1 MFRCTIFLLLFFV
14 GSIELF
20 SQPLHEYFFNGNLNG
35 TNGGPTLVQETPCG
49 AAVGAFGV
57 QTVAVVGQTCTASNV
72 FCFNDGGGLRY
83 NNPNYITN
91 QYTIHMFFK
100 FNTLGGY
107 ARIIDFRNSAS
118 DNGAYLLNNCLN
130 FYPTGNVGTC
140 PNFIA
145 NTYYLFTFVR
155 NGATNIVTVYVN
167 GVLFTTYNDA
177 ANDYRCATNVT
188 PIKFFRDDNVVTCE
202 NQPGCIRYASVI
214 STTSNPTQVMSTFT
228 NICNVIL
235 PVELSSFNAEEK
247 DNLVHLNWTTTT
259 EKNNSHFEIERSSD
273 GFNFEKINE
282 IKGRGN
288 SQEKIQ
294 YNMVDHAPVIGTSY
308 YRLKQVDLDGSFEYS
323 QIRAVVIDDEK
334 VSFFFPNPA
343 KGDIYFRNLESKSN
357 VIIQNMLGQIVLNET
372 INESN
377 KISTESLEN
386 GTYMIRYG
394 NKVQKL
400 IINK

>member
-1 MFRCTIFLLLFFV
+1 MLKYSITFLLFFACLL
-14 GSIELF
+14 GLQ

-57 QTVAVVGQTCTASNV
+57 QTVAVVGQTCSASNV

-83 NNPNYITN
+83 DNPSYITN

-130 FYPTGNVGTC
+130 FYPTGNVGAC
-140 PNFIA
+140 PNFVA
-145 NTYYLFTFVR
+145 NTYYLFSFVR

-167 GVLFTTYNDA
+167 GVLFTSYNDA

-202 NQPGCIRYASVI
+202 NQPGCIRYASII
-214 STTSNPTQVMSTFT
+214 STTSNATQVNSTFT

-247 DNLVHLNWTTTT
+247 DNAVHLNWSTAS
-259 EKNNSHFEIERSSD
+259 ENNNSHFEVERSSD

-282 IKGRGN
+282 IKGKGN
-288 SQEKIQ
+288 SQEKSLYTLIDQ
-294 YNMVDHAPVIGTSY
+294 VPVIGTNY
-308 YRLKQVDLDGSFEYS
+308 YRLKQIDMDGSFEYS
-323 QIRAVVIDDEK
+323 QIRAVIIEDYK
-334 VSFFFPNPA
+334 VSFFFPNPTS
-343 KGDIYFRNLESKSN
+343 GDIYFKNLEAKSN
-357 VIIQNMLGQIVLNET
+357 VIIQNVLGEIVLSEL
-372 INESN
+372 IDESN
-377 KISTESLEN
+377 KISTSELAN

-400 IINK
+400 IIHK